1 MEWQEYCEMTEQT
14 AVYPQENRLEYLAL
28 GLANEAGEVA
38 GLVKKKLRGD
48 YSADRAEFY
57 QKLSKELGDVAWY
70 LGQLSY
76 HYAQNILSQNLDKLL
91 DRKKRGVLK
100 GSGDDR

>member
-1 MEWQEYCEMTEQT
+1 MDWNEYCKKTQDT
-14 AVYPQENRLEYLAL
+14 AVYPESNRLEYLAL

-38 GLVKKKLRGD
+38 GVVKKKLRGD
-48 YSADRAEFY
+48 FDKDMPTFWV
-57 QKLSKELGDVAWY
+57 KFDKELGDVAWY

-76 HYAQNILSQNLDKLL
+76 HYCQMVLEHNLAKLL
-91 DRKKRGVLK
+91 GRKERGTLK